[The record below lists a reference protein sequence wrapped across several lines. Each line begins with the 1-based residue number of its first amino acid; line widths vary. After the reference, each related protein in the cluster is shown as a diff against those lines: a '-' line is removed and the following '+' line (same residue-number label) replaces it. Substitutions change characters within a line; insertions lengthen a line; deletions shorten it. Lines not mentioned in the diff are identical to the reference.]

1 MFSLIVFIVTGILW
15 YIFAIFNA
23 IEFIDVII
31 LSLLT
36 SICISV
42 PYYAKK
48 ILNALPK
55 DKDNKEDEHKFY
67 WTFWISAKKAQTTDY
82 L

>member
-1 MFSLIVFIVTGILW
+1 MFSLIVFIATGILW

-55 DKDNKEDEHKFY
+55 DKDDNEEEHKFY
-67 WTFWISAKKAQTTDY
+67 WTVWARA
-82 L
+82 